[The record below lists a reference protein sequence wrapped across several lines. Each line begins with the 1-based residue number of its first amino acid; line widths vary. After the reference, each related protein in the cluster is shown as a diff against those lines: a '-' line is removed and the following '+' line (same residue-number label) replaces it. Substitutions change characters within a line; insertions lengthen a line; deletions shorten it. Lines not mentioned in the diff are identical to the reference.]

1 MELSA
6 LEYAVLG
13 FGLVGCAV
21 AGQAAAQVVKN
32 NGGGEH
38 QQLATACVA
47 GGLSAA
53 VLPAAAV
60 AGVLVTCKAGY
71 DYATSDRAKLHV
83 AVAKA
88 KTLGTM
94 DKVVNGTTLERG
106 LRAAKQQPAKKRR
119 TAAA

>member
-13 FGLVGCAV
+13 FGIVGCAV
-21 AGQAAAQVVKN
+21 AGKAAGNIARR
-32 NGGGEH
+32 NGCDERE
-38 QQLATACVA
+38 QLATACVV

-60 AGVLVTCKAGY
+60 AGVIVTGHKVY
-71 DYATSDRAKLHV
+71 EYAKSDEAKLAV
-83 AVAKA
+83 ASAKA

-94 DKVVNGTTLERG
+94 DKVVNGQKPR
-106 LRAAKQQPAKKRR
+106 AKK
-119 TAAA
+119 AA